1 MVGGE
6 ATRLL
11 LLGRTADNV
20 AEWNCKMTWGR
31 VLNFTDPSHYTAAVR
46 AADMQLFP
54 TTAGDFRAEITQAV
68 MNELWMQRF
77 SENLPRV
84 HTGAV
89 RRGRKVF
96 TFLTEDQPEVYNRGR
111 VTTLG
116 EICADDFE
124 VQHVRTSGHY
134 RLGSASL
141 EPEVFAAA
149 CKTIVG
155 CEIDSGRD
163 NQFIRPNPD
172 LTNRFLQLHEMVG
185 SIAKT
190 TPELLE
196 FPNVVRA
203 LEQQLVHAL
212 VRCATDGT
220 PSLMRGGR
228 LSLKGI
234 VAKLEEFLEA
244 NPKTPLYLVDVCTAI
259 GTGERTLRAACEV
272 HVGMGPN
279 RYLTLRR
286 MHLAH
291 RALMRAD
298 PSKATVTHIAT
309 DHGFWELGRFS
320 VGYRTLFGEPPSAT
334 LHRPADDRL
343 LHLDRPLSL
352 KRLS

>member
-1 MVGGE
+1 M
-6 ATRLL
+6 A
-11 LLGRTADNV
+11 
-20 AEWNCKMTWGR
+20 WGK
-31 VLNFTDPSHYTAAVR
+31 VLNFTDPSQYTAAVR

-54 TTAGDFRAEITQAV
+54 TAAGDFRAEITQVV

-77 SENLPRV
+77 SENLPGV
-84 HTGAV
+84 HKGAV

-111 VTTLG
+111 VLTQG
-116 EICADDFE
+116 EICADDFD

-155 CEIDSGRD
+155 CEIDNGRHG
-163 NQFIRPNPD
+163 QFIRPNSD
-172 LTNRFLQLHEMVG
+172 FTNRFLQLHEMVG

-220 PSLMRGGR
+220 PSLVKGCRV
-228 LSLKGI
+228 SLRGI

-291 RALMRAD
+291 RALMQAD

-309 DHGFWELGRFS
+309 DHGFWELGRFA
-320 VGYRTLFGEPPSAT
+320 VAYRTLFGEIPSETLRRPPDVRPPHLHQPPS
-334 LHRPADDRL
+334 LR
-343 LHLDRPLSL
+343 HLS
-352 KRLS
+352 